1 MTPEDG
7 AREVTTVQDRLVVLA
22 RYRPGVAGEAARTV
36 HVVPHPGPMDSGAV
50 TALCGALLACEEIE
64 TVAPGDGL
72 PCTRCLLLG
81 SSSTPQPSPAA
92 LGESGPEVTGVSFE
106 PVAAVG
112 CYRAWGWPVTT
123 RGDHHQ
129 AVALLI
135 PTDLASQVRP
145 TLATRQRPAPVLAHP
160 DAPGHRVFLAGEP
173 FGAEPCRE
181 IDLCVAACTALRPPP
196 APRPPTA
203 PGQHESS

>member
-1 MTPEDG
+1 MI
-7 AREVTTVQDRLVVLA
+7 R
-22 RYRPGVAGEAARTV
+22 
-36 HVVPHPGPMDSGAV
+36 
-50 TALCGALLACEEIE
+50 
-64 TVAPGDGL
+64 
-72 PCTRCLLLG
+72 
-81 SSSTPQPSPAA
+81 SSSTLEPPVA
-92 LGESGPEVTGVSFE
+92 LPGESLPEVTGVPHE
-106 PVAAVG
+106 VGAAAG

-123 RGDHHQ
+123 RRDQVLLALDHD

-135 PTDLASQVRP
+135 PTALASQVQ
-145 TLATRQRPAPVLAHP
+145 TMLVARQCPAPVLAHP

-203 PGQHESS
+203 PGQHEPS